1 MHPALITTLALVG
14 LLAGWPQRAVLA
26 VLLWPR

>member
-1 MHPALITTLALVG
+1 VNPALIASLAAVG

-26 VLLWPR
+26 VVAWPR